1 MEAIMQVI
9 IYIIAE
15 NNLKEVIGV
24 GNKII
29 IMDMALSSMV
39 ICHQINIDQQ

>member
-29 IMDMALSSMV
+29 IMDMALSNMV
-39 ICHQINIDQQ
+39 IYHQINIDQQ